1 MTIRKIITAAWIIT
15 LVLLFYRNVVE
26 ADERIAVL
34 ISSHEAPFEETLTG
48 FTGYLRKQ
56 GIQAD
61 YEVYRLEGDVSKASQ
76 AVQTVKKS
84 SVNLIFTLGSLA
96 TDTAIRKIV
105 DIPIVAC
112 LILRP
117 DNLKKTSN
125 ATGVGLEFPL
135 EIQFKW
141 LHRFLPQARTIG
153 VIYNPK
159 ENQKRIEAAANIAKN
174 MGLRLEAQEVS
185 APQDVPAALDN
196 LSKSADVLWGVTDN
210 IVMTPQIAKHI
221 LLFSFRNSIPFIGLS
236 SMWVKAGAFYSLDW
250 DYADLGSQCGEMAQK
265 ILEGVPP
272 SAIPSAL
279 PRKVMYSLNL
289 NTARQMKITISEE
302 LIQGALHTF

>member
-1 MTIRKIITAAWIIT
+1 MINKILAVIALLAT
-15 LVLLFYRNVVE
+15 LVIFMNSVVE
-26 ADERIAVL
+26 AEERIAVL
-34 ISSHEAPFEETLTG
+34 ISSQELPFEETLTG
-48 FTGYLRKQ
+48 FKGYLRKQ
-56 GIQAD
+56 GVQTD
-61 YEVYRLEGDVSKASQ
+61 YEVYRLEGDDSKAGQ
-76 AVQTVKKS
+76 VVQKVKKS
-84 SVNLIFTLGSLA
+84 GVNLIFTLGSLA
-96 TDTAIRKIV
+96 ADTAIREIA

-117 DNLKKTSN
+117 DNLKRASN

-159 ENQKRIEAAANIAKN
+159 ENQKRIEAATNIVKN

-196 LSKSADVLWGVTDN
+196 LSRSADVLWGVTDN
-210 IVMTPQIAKHI
+210 IVMTPQIAKHV

-236 SMWVKAGAFYSLDW
+236 PMWVKAGAVYSLDW

-265 ILEGVPP
+265 ILKGVLP
-272 SAIPSAL
+272 SAIPPAS
-279 PRKVMYSLNL
+279 PRKAMYSLNL

-302 LIQGALHTF
+302 LIQGARHTF